1 MERAD
6 KAIGL
11 RLVVC
16 VVLLSA
22 CLFSPIGNLFAAAPD
37 QPVHDPWQELQTG
50 PRPHN
55 APLGLR
61 VPGIR
66 HRHYL
71 LIGAGPIYEG
81 AKSNVPADGA
91 TVAAGGTL
99 YMRFCA
105 HCHGPTGF
113 GVDNPDQTLLPSPAL
128 LALLMNRRIS
138 IDEYLLWSIAE
149 GGTQFETAMPAF
161 KGVLTREEI
170 WRIIVFMRAGFAAET
185 PPSAKP

>member
-11 RLVVC
+11 RLIVC
-16 VVLLSA
+16 AVLLSA

-37 QPVHDPWQELQTG
+37 QSVRDPWQEPQTG

-71 LIGAGPIYEG
+71 LIGAGSIYEG
-81 AKSNVPADGA
+81 AKSDVPTDDA
-91 TVAAGGTL
+91 TVAAGRTL

-113 GVDNPDQTLLPSPAL
+113 GLDYPDQTLLPSPAL

-149 GGTQFETAMPAF
+149 GGTPFETAMPAF
-161 KGVLTREEI
+161 KGALTREEI
-170 WRIIVFMRAGFAAET
+170 WTIIAFMRAGFTAET
-185 PPSAKP
+185 PSSTKP